1 MVYGI
6 LWRLD
11 TTSKISSKL
20 KGKATLLERIKE
32 ANSVAECLDEIINIL
47 FSVVKIEAGT
57 CTCIDS

>member
-11 TTSKISSKL
+11 TASKISSKL

-32 ANSVAECLDEIINIL
+32 ANSVVECVDEIINIL

>member
-11 TTSKISSKL
+11 TASKISSKL

-47 FSVVKIEAGT
+47 FSVVKIQAGT